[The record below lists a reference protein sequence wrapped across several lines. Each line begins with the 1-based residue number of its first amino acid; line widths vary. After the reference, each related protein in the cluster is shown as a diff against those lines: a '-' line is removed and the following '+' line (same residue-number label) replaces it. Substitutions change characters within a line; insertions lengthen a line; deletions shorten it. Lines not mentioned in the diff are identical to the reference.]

1 MRESGFAIEV
11 YAPYSPFQICMID
24 RCGEISVTAG
34 MRGSFQQVRDLPDEI
49 SKHEFSP
56 VVAGMARLKFLPS
69 RHIPSK

>member
-34 MRGSFQQVRDLPDEI
+34 MRGSFQ
-49 SKHEFSP
+49 
-56 VVAGMARLKFLPS
+56 
-69 RHIPSK
+69 